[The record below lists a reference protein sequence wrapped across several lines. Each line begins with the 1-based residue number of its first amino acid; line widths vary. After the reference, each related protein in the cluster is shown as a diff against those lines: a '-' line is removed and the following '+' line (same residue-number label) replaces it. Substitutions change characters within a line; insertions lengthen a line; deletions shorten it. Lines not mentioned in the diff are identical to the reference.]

1 VKVVIVGRISEVC
14 IYEWDMELLVKNG
27 VRIARAAGGPGLD
40 GWLVS

>member
-1 VKVVIVGRISEVC
+1 MIVGRISEVC
-14 IYEWDMELLVKNG
+14 IYEWDMGSAGENG